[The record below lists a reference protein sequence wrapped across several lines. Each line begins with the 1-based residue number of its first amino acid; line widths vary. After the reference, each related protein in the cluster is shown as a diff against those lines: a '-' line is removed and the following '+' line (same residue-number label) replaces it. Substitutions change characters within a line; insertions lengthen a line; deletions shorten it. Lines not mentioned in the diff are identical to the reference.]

1 MLASVAEVRPGERR
15 GAAAAF
21 LTLFGI
27 LASHTLLETARD
39 ALFLARLPPSQLPWV
54 YLAMAFIAIAIS
66 QGPWRIP
73 KRIRGR
79 RSLSVLLVGCAA
91 VTFLF
96 WLSGVSTHPWALR
109 ALYVWTG
116 LLGTLA
122 ALQFWMVLGE
132 LYTVTQAKRL
142 YKIVGTG
149 ALLGAVAGA
158 GLARVVASQ
167 YGAPPLVLVSA
178 VVLLLTGLGPAVL
191 VRRPAGA
198 VSRDDTGG
206 PNLLQAIRMVSTNP
220 YVKMLGGLTL
230 VSTVALTLADYV
242 FKSTVAQ
249 SVPAAELGTFFANF
263 YMILNLLALAAQM
276 LMMGWMMR
284 VLGLHRTLWVLPA
297 FIFLGAAGVALGG
310 GLVAALLLKGADGT
324 LRHSLHRTGTE
335 LLFVPLP
342 DGIRSRAK
350 PIIDVIGQ
358 RGGQAVASLLI
369 LAEVSQNRGNA
380 VLAAAAAALC
390 ILWVAWTTE
399 LRRHYLDLFRAALRE
414 GSMRARVGIQ
424 AFDLGSL
431 EAVFA
436 GLNSRNDAEV
446 VGAMDILADEGRV
459 RLIPALILFHPS
471 RDVVLGALEH
481 FARSGRTDFVP
492 VADRLL
498 GHADEEVRAAAV
510 RARTAGQRDEAV
522 LRAAA
527 KDPSPLV
534 QATALVGL
542 VAGGWIT
549 DEAQETVDSL
559 LASPSPE
566 ARRALARA
574 LRQQPVAAFDDLLQL
589 LVDTGDDAVQIDMAH
604 ALGARREGKFLPV
617 LLPLLASRR
626 VRPAARAAFVEHGPE
641 GLTFLSEALAD
652 ETLPHELR
660 RHVPRSISRF
670 RAVDAIPA
678 LAGRLL
684 DEPDGMVRYKILR
697 GLGRLAAENS
707 DVPVDAGVVA
717 EATRLTLM
725 SVFRLVDWR
734 VTLARGAA
742 EDPTRATPGHEL
754 LTTLL
759 RDKEV
764 HAVERLFRFLGL
776 RHRGE
781 DFEKIY
787 RGLRSGSAKVRAS
800 SRELL
805 ENLLEPPVRE
815 AVLGIVDDVPDLER
829 LGHGTPFYAAER
841 LDYERLLF
849 ILLDQQGETVRC
861 IAAYHVGE
869 LGLTAFRERLESFQ
883 RAPTGLFVQRVIE
896 RSLALLSPAP
906 GGRLEYAR

>member
-54 YLAMAFIAIAIS
+54 YLAMAAIAIALS
-66 QGPWRIP
+66 QGPWHAPR
-73 KRIRGR
+73 RLTGR
-79 RSLSVLLVGCAA
+79 RSLSVLLVGCGV
-91 VTFLF
+91 VTLLF

-116 LLGTLA
+116 ILGTLA

-142 YKIVGTG
+142 YKIIGTG

-158 GLARVVASQ
+158 GLARVVADRF
-167 YGAPPLVLVSA
+167 GAPHIVLASA
-178 VVLLLTGLGPAVL
+178 VVLGLTGLGPALL
-191 VRRPAGA
+191 VRRPAVA
-198 VSRDDTGG
+198 VARDDSGG
-206 PNLLQAIRMVSTNP
+206 PNLLQAIRLISGHP
-220 YVKMLGGLTL
+220 YVKMLGGLML

-242 FKSTVAQ
+242 FKSEVAKW
-249 SVPAAELGTFFANF
+249 VRPEDLGKFFANF
-263 YMILNLLALAAQM
+263 YMILNLLALGAQT
-276 LMMGWMMR
+276 LFMGWMMR
-284 VLGLHRTLWVLPA
+284 TLGLHRSLWVLPA
-297 FIFLGAAGVALGG
+297 FVFLGAAGVALGG
-310 GLVAALLLKGADGT
+310 ALIAALLLKGADGT
-324 LRHSLHRTGTE
+324 LRHSLHRTGME
-335 LLFVPLP
+335 LMFVPLP
-342 DGIRSRAK
+342 DGLRARAK
-350 PIIDVIGQ
+350 PIIDVVGQ

-369 LAEVSQNRGNA
+369 LAEVSQQRGNT

-390 ILWVAWTTE
+390 ILWVAWASE

-414 GSMRARVGIQ
+414 GSMRARVGMQ

-471 RDVVLGALEH
+471 RDVVLRALDH

-498 GHADEEVRAAAV
+498 GHADEDVRAGAV
-510 RARTAGQRDEAV
+510 RARTAGQRDEGV

-542 VAGGWIT
+542 VAGGWVT
-549 DEAQETVDSL
+549 DEAQATVDSL

-566 ARRALARA
+566 ARRSLARA
-574 LRQQPVAAFDDLLQL
+574 LRQQQVPAFDDLLVQL
-589 LVDTGDDAVQIDMAH
+589 AETGDDAVQVDVAH
-604 ALGARREGKFLPV
+604 AMGARRDPKFLPV
-617 LLPLLASRR
+617 LLPLLASRH
-626 VRPAARAAFVEHGPE
+626 VRPAARAALVEHGSD
-641 GLTFLSEALAD
+641 GLVFLAEALAD
-652 ETLPHELR
+652 ETLPHEVR

-670 RAVDAIPA
+670 PAVDAVPA
-678 LAGRLL
+678 LTGRLL

-697 GLGRLAAENS
+697 GLGRLAAENP
-707 DVPVDAGVVA
+707 DVPVDATVIA
-717 EATRLTLM
+717 EATRLTLEAA
-725 SVFRLVDWR
+725 FRLVDWR

-742 EDPTRATPGHEL
+742 DDPRRLTPGHEL
-754 LTTLL
+754 LATLL

-764 HAVERLFRFLGL
+764 HAVERLFRLLGL

-787 RGLRSGSAKVRAS
+787 RALRSPSPKVRAS
-800 SRELL
+800 GRELL
-805 ENLLEPPVRE
+805 ENLLDPWLRR
-815 AVLGIVDDVPDLER
+815 AVVGIVDDVPDTER
-829 LGHGTPFYAAER
+829 LTHGAPFYVPEA

-849 ILLDQQGETVRC
+849 KLLDQQGETVRC

-869 LGLTAFRERLESFQ
+869 LGLTAFRERLESFR

-896 RSLALLSPAP
+896 RALLLLSP
-906 GGRLEYAR
+906 GERLQYAR

>member
-54 YLAMAFIAIAIS
+54 YLAMAAIAIAVS
-66 QGPWRIP
+66 QGPWRVP
-73 KRIRGR
+73 KRLSGR
-79 RSLSVLLVGCAA
+79 RSLSALLVGCAA
-91 VTFLF
+91 VTAGF

-122 ALQFWMVLGE
+122 ALQFWIVLGE

-167 YGAPPLVLVSA
+167 FGAPHIVLASA
-178 VVLLLTGLGPAVL
+178 VVLALTGMGPALL

-198 VSRDDTGG
+198 IARDDKAGG
-206 PNLLQAIRMVSTNP
+206 PNLVQSIRLLSVNP
-220 YVKMLGGLTL
+220 YVKMLGGLML

-242 FKSTVAQ
+242 FKSEVAQ
-249 SVPAAELGTFFANF
+249 RIPAAELGTFFANF
-263 YMILNLLALAAQM
+263 YMILNLLALGAQTVV
-276 LMMGWMMR
+276 MGWLMR

-310 GLVAALLLKGADGT
+310 ALIAALLLKGADGT
-324 LRHSLHRTGTE
+324 LRHSLHRTGME

-342 DGIRSRAK
+342 DGTRARAK
-350 PIIDVIGQ
+350 PIIDVVGQ

-369 LAEVSQNRGNA
+369 LAEVSQNRGNS

-390 ILWVAWTTE
+390 ILWVAWASE

-414 GSMRARVGIQ
+414 GSMRARVGMQ
-424 AFDLGSL
+424 PFDLGSL

-471 RDVVLGALEH
+471 RDVVLRALDH
-481 FARSGRTDFVP
+481 FARSGRNDFVP

-510 RARTAGQRDEAV
+510 RARTAGQRDEGV

-542 VAGGWIT
+542 VAGGWVT
-549 DEAQETVDSL
+549 DEAQATVDAL

-574 LRQQPVAAFDDLLQL
+574 LRQQPVAAFDNLLEQL
-589 LVDTGDDAVQIDMAH
+589 AETGDHGVQRDVAH
-604 ALGARREGKFLPV
+604 AMGSRRDPRFLPV
-617 LLPLLASRR
+617 LLPLLATRH
-626 VRPAARAAFVEHGPE
+626 VRPEARAALVEYGNE
-641 GLTFLSEALAD
+641 GLVFLAEAMAD

-660 RHVPRSISRF
+660 RHLPRSISRF
-670 RAVDAIPA
+670 PAADAVPA
-678 LAGRLL
+678 LIGRLL

-697 GLGRLAAENS
+697 GLGRLAAENP
-707 DVPVDAGVVA
+707 DVPVDPAVVA
-717 EATRLTLM
+717 EATRLTLEA
-725 SVFRLVDWR
+725 VFRLVDWR
-734 VTLARGAA
+734 LTLTRGAL
-742 EDPTRATPGHEL
+742 EDARRATPGHEL
-754 LTTLL
+754 LSTLL

-787 RGLRSGSAKVRAS
+787 RGLRSANAKVRAS

-805 ENLLEPPVRE
+805 ENLLDPALRE
-815 AVLGIVDDVPDLER
+815 AVVGIVDDVPDTER
-829 LGHGTPFYAAER
+829 LAHAAPFYIPES

-849 ILLDQQGETVRC
+849 KLLDQQGETVRC

-896 RSLALLSPAP
+896 RALALLTP
-906 GGRLEYAR
+906 GERLQYAR

>member
-54 YLAMAFIAIAIS
+54 YLAMAAIAIALS
-66 QGPWRIP
+66 QGPWRAP
-73 KRIRGR
+73 KRLSGR
-79 RSLSVLLVGCAA
+79 RSLSILLVGCSA
-91 VTFLF
+91 VTSFF
-96 WLSGVSTHPWALR
+96 WLAGASTHPWALR

-142 YKIVGTG
+142 YKIVGAG

-158 GLARVVASQ
+158 GLARIVAANF
-167 YGAPPLVLVSA
+167 GAPHLVLASA
-178 VVLLLTGLGPAVL
+178 VVLALTGLGPALL

-198 VSRDDTGG
+198 VARDDKGG
-206 PNLLQAIRMVSTNP
+206 PNLVQAIRLVSGHP
-220 YVKMLGGLTL
+220 YVKMLGGLVL

-249 SVPAAELGTFFANF
+249 RIPPEDLGTFFAKF
-263 YMILNLLALAAQM
+263 YMILNLLALGAQT
-276 LMMGWMMR
+276 LLTGWLMR

-297 FIFLGAAGVALGG
+297 FIFMGAAGVALGG
-310 GLVAALLLKGADGT
+310 GLLAALLLKGADGT
-324 LRHSLHRTGTE
+324 LRYSLHRTGTE

-342 DGIRSRAK
+342 DGLRARAK
-350 PIIDVIGQ
+350 PIIDVVGQ

-369 LAEVSQNRGNA
+369 LAEVSQNRGNT

-390 ILWVAWTTE
+390 ILWVAWATE

-414 GSMRARVGIQ
+414 GSMRARVGMQ
-424 AFDLGSL
+424 PFDLGSL

-436 GLNSRNDAEV
+436 GLNSKNDAEV

-471 RDVVLGALEH
+471 RDVVLRALDH
-481 FARSGRTDFVP
+481 FARSGRADFVP

-527 KDPSPLV
+527 KDASPLV

-542 VAGGWIT
+542 VAGGWVT
-549 DEAQETVDSL
+549 DEAQATADSL

-574 LRQQPVAAFDDLLQL
+574 LRQQPAAAFDDVLEQL
-589 LVDTGDDAVQIDMAH
+589 AETGDETVQIDIAH
-604 ALGARREGKFLPV
+604 ALGARRDPKFLPV
-617 LLPLLASRR
+617 LLPMLASRH
-626 VRPAARAAFVEHGPE
+626 VRPAARAALVEYGNE
-641 GLTFLSEALAD
+641 GLVFLAEAMAD

-670 RAVDAIPA
+670 PAADAVPA
-678 LAGRLL
+678 LIGRLL

-697 GLGRLAAENS
+697 GLGRLAAEHP
-707 DVPVDAGVVA
+707 DVPIDPAVLA
-717 EATRLTLM
+717 EATRLTLEAA
-725 SVFRLVDWR
+725 FRLVDWR
-734 VTLARGAA
+734 LTLARGAA
-742 EDPTRATPGHEL
+742 QDPRRATPGHEL
-754 LTTLL
+754 LATLL

-764 HAVERLFRFLGL
+764 HTVERLFRFLGL

-787 RGLRSGSAKVRAS
+787 RGLRSTRPKVRAS

-805 ENLLEPPVRE
+805 ENLLDPSLRE
-815 AVLGIVDDVPDLER
+815 AVMGIVDDVPDAER
-829 LGHGTPFYAAER
+829 LAHAAPFYVPES

-849 ILLDQQGETVRC
+849 RLLDQQGETVRC

-896 RSLALLSPAP
+896 RALALLTP
-906 GGRLEYAR
+906 GERLQYAR

>member
-54 YLAMAFIAIAIS
+54 YLAMAAIAIAIS
-66 QGPWRIP
+66 QGPWRVP
-73 KRIRGR
+73 KRLTGR

-96 WLSGVSTHPWALR
+96 WLGGAGTHPWELR

-116 LLGTLA
+116 LLGTLS

-142 YKIVGTG
+142 YRIVGTG

-158 GLARVVASQ
+158 GLARVVAARF
-167 YGAPPLVLVSA
+167 GAPHLVLASA
-178 VVLLLTGLGPAVL
+178 IVLALTGLGPALL
-191 VRRPAGA
+191 VRRPGGA
-198 VSRDDTGG
+198 VARDDTGG
-206 PNLLQAIRMVSTNP
+206 PNLVQAIRLISGHP
-220 YVKMLGGLTL
+220 YVKMLGGLML

-249 SVPAAELGTFFANF
+249 KIPPAELGMFFANF
-263 YMILNLLALAAQM
+263 YTILNLLALGAQT
-276 LMMGWMMR
+276 LLTGWLMR
-284 VLGLHRTLWVLPA
+284 VLGLQRTLWVLPA
-297 FIFLGAAGVALGG
+297 FIFVGAAGVALGG
-310 GLVAALLLKGADGT
+310 GLLAALLLKGADGT
-324 LRHSLHRTGTE
+324 LRYSLHRTGSE
-335 LLFVPLP
+335 LLFVPLA
-342 DGIRSRAK
+342 DGLRARAK
-350 PIIDVIGQ
+350 PIIDVVGQ

-369 LAEVSQNRGNA
+369 LAEVSQNRGNS

-390 ILWVAWTTE
+390 ILWVAWASE

-414 GSMRARVGIQ
+414 GSMRAG
-424 AFDLGSL
+424 AGMHSFDLGSL

-471 RDVVLGALEH
+471 RDVVLRALDH
-481 FARSGRTDFVP
+481 FARSGRADFVP

-498 GHADEEVRAAAV
+498 NHADEEVRAAAV
-510 RARTAGQRDEAV
+510 RARTAGQRDEGV

-527 KDPSPLV
+527 KDGSPLV

-542 VAGGWIT
+542 VAGGWVT
-549 DEAQETVDSL
+549 DEAQETVDCL
-559 LASPSPE
+559 LESPGPE

-574 LRQQPVAAFDDLLQL
+574 LRQQPVAAFDDLLVQL
-589 LVDTGDDAVQIDMAH
+589 AETADDAVQVDVAY
-604 ALGARREGKFLPV
+604 ALGARHDPKFLPV
-617 LLPLLASRR
+617 LLPMLASRH
-626 VRPAARAAFVEHGPE
+626 VRPAARAALVEYGND
-641 GLTFLSEALAD
+641 GLVFLAEAMAD

-660 RHVPRSISRF
+660 RHLPRSISRF
-670 RAVDAIPA
+670 PAADAIPA
-678 LAGRLL
+678 LTGRLL

-697 GLGRLAAENS
+697 GLGRLAAEHP
-707 DVPVDAGVVA
+707 DVPVDPAVLT
-717 EATRLTLM
+717 EATRLTLEAA
-725 SVFRLVDWR
+725 FRLVDWR
-734 VTLARGAA
+734 LTLARGAL
-742 EDPTRATPGHEL
+742 EDARRATPGHEL
-754 LTTLL
+754 LATLL

-764 HAVERLFRFLGL
+764 HTVERLFRFLGL

-787 RGLRSGSAKVRAS
+787 RGLRNGSPKVRAS

-805 ENLLEPPVRE
+805 ENLLDPSLRE
-815 AVLGIVDDVPDLER
+815 AVVGIVDDVPDAER
-829 LGHGTPFYAAER
+829 LAHAAPFYVPES

-849 ILLDQQGETVRC
+849 KLLEQQGETVRC

-896 RSLALLSPAP
+896 RALTLLTP

>member
-54 YLAMAFIAIAIS
+54 YLAMAAIAIALS
-66 QGPWRIP
+66 QGPWRAP
-73 KRIRGR
+73 RQFRGR
-79 RSLSVLLVGCAA
+79 RALSVLLVVCAA

-96 WLSGVSTHPWALR
+96 WLAGGSTHPWALR
-109 ALYVWTG
+109 ALYVWSG

-158 GLARVVASQ
+158 ALARVVAAHL
-167 YGAPPLVLVSA
+167 GAPPLVLASA
-178 VVLLLTGLGPAVL
+178 IVLALTGLGPAL
-191 VRRPAGA
+191 FVRRPANA
-198 VSRDDTGG
+198 IARDEKGG
-206 PNLLQAIRMVSTNP
+206 PNLMQSVRIVSGHP
-220 YVKMLGGLTL
+220 YVKMLGGLML

-249 SVPAAELGTFFANF
+249 RIAPENLGTFFANF
-263 YMILNLLALAAQM
+263 YMILNLLALAAQA
-276 LMMGWMMR
+276 LLMGWLMR

-297 FIFLGAAGVALGG
+297 FIFLGSAGVALGG

-324 LRHSLHRTGTE
+324 LRYSLHRTGTE
-335 LLFVPLP
+335 LLFLPLP
-342 DGIRSRAK
+342 DGLRARAK
-350 PIIDVIGQ
+350 PIIDVVGQ

-369 LAEVSQNRGNA
+369 LAEVSQHRGNT

-390 ILWVAWTTE
+390 ILWVAWASE

-414 GSMRARVGIQ
+414 GSMRASAGLH

-436 GLNSRNDAEV
+436 GLNSKNDAEV

-471 RDVVLGALEH
+471 RDVVLRALDH

-498 GHADEEVRAAAV
+498 THADEEIRAAAV
-510 RARTAGQRDEAV
+510 RARTEGQRDEAV

-527 KDPSPLV
+527 KDRSPLV

-542 VAGGWIT
+542 VAGGWVT
-549 DEAQETVDSL
+549 DEAQETVDCL
-559 LASPSPE
+559 LESPSPE
-566 ARRALARA
+566 AKRALARA
-574 LRQQPVAAFDDLLQL
+574 LRQQPVAAFDGLLEQL
-589 LVDTGDDAVQIDMAH
+589 AQIADETVQVDIAH
-604 ALGARREGKFLPV
+604 ALGARRDRKFLPV
-617 LLPLLASRR
+617 LLPMIASRQ
-626 VRPAARAAFVEHGPE
+626 VRPAARAALVEYGDD
-641 GLTFLSEALAD
+641 GLAFLAEAMAD
-652 ETLPHELR
+652 ETLPHEVR

-670 RAVDAIPA
+670 PAPGAIPA
-678 LAGRLL
+678 LIGRLL

-697 GLGRLAAENS
+697 GLGRLAAENP
-707 DVPVDAGVVA
+707 DVPIDPAVLA
-717 EATRLTLM
+717 EATRLTLEAA
-725 SVFRLVDWR
+725 FRLMDWR
-734 VTLARGAA
+734 LTLTRGAA
-742 EDPTRATPGHEL
+742 DEARRATPGHQL
-754 LTTLL
+754 LATVL

-764 HAVERLFRFLGL
+764 HTVERLFRLLGL

-787 RGLRSGSAKVRAS
+787 RGLRSAEAKVRAG

-805 ENLLEPPVRE
+805 ENLLEPPLRGPIV
-815 AVLGIVDDVPDLER
+815 AVVDDVPDAQR
-829 LGHGTPFYAAER
+829 LAQAAPFYVPEA

-849 ILLDQQGETVRC
+849 KLLDQQGETVRC

-883 RAPTGLFVQRVIE
+883 RVPTGLFVQRVIE
-896 RSLALLSPAP
+896 RSLALLAP
-906 GGRLEYAR
+906 GDRLQYAR